1 MPAPRR
7 SSKHRHRSAEHLHA
21 HLHGHGKYPAGA
33 RAQQRKNLRDNTR
46 YDRKVAKLTQLRP
59 NGFGN

>member
-7 SSKHRHRSAEHLHA
+7 SSKHRHRSAER
-21 HLHGHGKYPAGA
+21 LHGQGEYPAGM
-33 RAQQRKNLRDNTR
+33 RAQQRRNLRDNTR
-46 YDRKVAKLTQLRP
+46 YDRKVAKLTQVRP

>member
-1 MPAPRR
+1 M
-7 SSKHRHRSAEHLHA
+7 RHPQLSEKSQRLNGVD
-21 HLHGHGKYPAGA
+21 LYGRLDNQYGK

-46 YDRKVAKLTQLRP
+46 YDRKVAKLTQPRP

>member
-1 MPAPRR
+1 MPLLKSP
-7 SSKHRHRSAEHLHA
+7 SANNGPLGSETPV
-21 HLHGHGKYPAGA
+21 GK

-46 YDRKVAKLTQLRP
+46 YDRKVAKLTQPRP

>member
-1 MPAPRR
+1 M
-7 SSKHRHRSAEHLHA
+7 KGESAGNEAFKNQGTDAGYFGWGFHA
-21 HLHGHGKYPAGA
+21 VGV
-33 RAQQRKNLRDNTR
+33 RAQQRRNLRDNTR

>member
-1 MPAPRR
+1 M
-7 SSKHRHRSAEHLHA
+7 HLNSYE
-21 HLHGHGKYPAGA
+21 LHQRTEKPSPGGK

-46 YDRKVAKLTQLRP
+46 YDRKVLKLTQPRP

>member
-1 MPAPRR
+1 MPILNPGRNVP
-7 SSKHRHRSAEHLHA
+7 EWNHLHNRSPFI
-21 HLHGHGKYPAGA
+21 GK
-33 RAQQRKNLRDNTR
+33 RAEQRRNLRDNTR

>member
-1 MPAPRR
+1 MKAE
-7 SSKHRHRSAEHLHA
+7 SAGNEAFKNQGLA
-21 HLHGHGKYPAGA
+21 TGHFGWGFLPVGV

-46 YDRKVAKLTQLRP
+46 YDRKVAKLTQPRP